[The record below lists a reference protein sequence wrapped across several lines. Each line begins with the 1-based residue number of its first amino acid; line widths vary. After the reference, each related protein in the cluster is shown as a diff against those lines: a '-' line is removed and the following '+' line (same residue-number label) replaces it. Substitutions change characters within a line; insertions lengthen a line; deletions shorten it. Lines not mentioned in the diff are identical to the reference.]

1 MERLTIVFLLISIS
15 IYGQHFTNRQTQ
27 KIEYFDIK
35 INELN
40 LENQQIIDDLNYI
53 LQTDK
58 KSKRKKVVGKV
69 LATLSVLS
77 ITGGILILTQDDNQ
91 DTNRNYDE
99 ASAYREF
106 IGGFLFATGV
116 LESGIS
122 IPVFVSS
129 KKKRRSRN
137 KKIKIYNEDWNE

>member
-1 MERLTIVFLLISIS
+1 
-15 IYGQHFTNRQTQ
+15 
-27 KIEYFDIK
+27 
-35 INELN
+35 
-40 LENQQIIDDLNYI
+40 
-53 LQTDK
+53 
-58 KSKRKKVVGKV
+58 

-91 DTNRNYDE
+91 DTNRDYDK

-116 LESGIS
+116 LEGGIS
-122 IPVFVSS
+122 IPIFVSS